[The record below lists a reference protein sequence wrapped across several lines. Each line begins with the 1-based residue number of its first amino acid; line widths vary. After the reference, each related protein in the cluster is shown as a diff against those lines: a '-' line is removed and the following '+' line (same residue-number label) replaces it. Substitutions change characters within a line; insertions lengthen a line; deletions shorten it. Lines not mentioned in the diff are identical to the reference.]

1 MQKAQDWAVKIL
13 KAGLAAV
20 FFIPLI
26 YSSATI
32 FPFIFPKTIAFRV
45 IIEILLIPYI
55 FLILT
60 DASYRP
66 RRSKIL
72 FFAVIYFL
80 AESLAALLGV
90 DPLRSFW
97 GNHERMMG
105 LFTYSHIFLFF
116 LMAISVYRTKA
127 EWKRFLFYA
136 VIAGVLV
143 SVLGYVQY
151 FSDSF
156 LHERKGGRIYSTFG
170 NSIYLAAYLLFQV
183 YLLLWF
189 ALGEKRTW
197 YRLGFFALIFFE
209 LAAFFWAHT
218 RGATIALIVSAVCFV
233 MLLIYRRLQTRK
245 GLAIALAAT
254 PVILFLIFTLLG
266 RSEVF
271 GRIKIFS
278 VFNEINSKITTAQT
292 RFLNWKIGLHAWS
305 SRPILGWGPENYYIG
320 FNKFYDPKFFYYS
333 NYETWQ
339 DHAHNFIVD
348 KLSDS
353 GILGLVAFLALFI
366 AAIRQFWKTGKRPE
380 DRLSG
385 NIFIVLLIAY
395 FVQNFFV
402 FDTLGIWIML
412 YAVFGYAHICAA
424 EETAAPDRKGPTLFM
439 KSDPVFRLAGLLG
452 IYILLIAVVVFAN
465 IIPFTVSAQTIKAGG
480 VFASN
485 PAAAY
490 ELIKNALDRPS
501 PYKAESRDEL
511 SKAVTAILQNS
522 QNLTRDDAMRMMLKV
537 NEEYKNNVEAHPRD
551 VYFNMNAAQW
561 NMFLAS
567 IFDPRYYLDAEEYL
581 MAAKDLSPKRQQIYY
596 LFMRLYILRGRYAE
610 AAAMG
615 KEAVELEKNVP
626 RSHWQYGEA
635 LARAGEIEAGYRE
648 MKSALGHDWGSPF
661 NSWIAP
667 EMDFYMNLARENKD
681 EAEYSWWTGISRFSQ
696 GNYKEAY
703 EFMNKADKI
712 GYTPEFLEHLTQYI
726 NASDVVGKPHKDLG
740 MVERFLEKFPGTA
753 EAEFMKVRIFLARGE
768 MDKAREVLD
777 KIKQTSAPNT
787 IKELRAK
794 FSGAV
799 FEYGP
804 YRDLLDEYT
813 E

>member
-1 MQKAQDWAVKIL
+1 MQNLAVKIL
-13 KAGLAAV
+13 KVGLAAV
-20 FFIPLI
+20 FFVPLI

-32 FPFIFPKTIAFRV
+32 FPFIFPKTIAFRI
-45 IIEILLIPYI
+45 IIETLLIPYI

-72 FFAVIYFL
+72 LFIIIFFF
-80 AESLAALLGV
+80 AESLATILGV

-105 LFTYSHIFLFF
+105 LFTYSHIILFF
-116 LMAISVYRTKA
+116 VMAISVYRTKA
-127 EWKRFLFYA
+127 EWKKFLFYA
-136 VIAGVLV
+136 VIAGIIVAA
-143 SVLGYVQY
+143 LGYVQY

-156 LHERKGGRIYSTFG
+156 LHEYKGGRIYSTFG

-189 ALGEKRTW
+189 ALGEKKIL
-197 YRLGFFALIFFE
+197 YRLGLFGLIFLE

-233 MLLIYRRLQTRK
+233 MLFVYQRLKTRK
-245 GLAIALAAT
+245 GLVAAVAIT
-254 PVILFLIFTLLG
+254 PVILFLIFYLLG
-266 RSEVF
+266 RSEIF
-271 GRIKIFS
+271 GHIKIFS
-278 VFNEINSKITTAQT
+278 VFNEMSSRITTAQT
-292 RFLNWKIGLHAWS
+292 RFLNWQIGLRAWS

-353 GILGLVAFLALFI
+353 GVLGLMAFLALFVT
-366 AAIRQFWKTGKRPE
+366 AMRQFWKLSKRPE
-380 DRLSG
+380 ERFSG
-385 NIFIVLLIAY
+385 NIFLALLIAY

-412 YAVFGYAHICAA
+412 YAIFGYAHICAV
-424 EETAAPDRKGPTLFM
+424 EEKGKNEAAADTQPLFM
-439 KSDPVFRLAGLLG
+439 RLDPAARLTGILG
-452 IYILLIAVVVFAN
+452 VYILVITAIVFAN

-480 VFASN
+480 VFSYN
-485 PAAAY
+485 PKESY
-490 ELIKNALDRPS
+490 ELIKNALERPS

-511 SKAVTAILQNS
+511 SKVVTAILQNS

-537 NEEYKNNVEAHPRD
+537 NEEYKKNVEAHPRD

-561 NMFLAS
+561 NMFLAN
-567 IFDPRYYLDAEEYL
+567 IFDPRYYLDAEQYL
-581 MAAKDLSPKRQQIYY
+581 SAAKDLSPKRQQIYY

-610 AAAMG
+610 AATFG
-615 KEAVELEKNVP
+615 KEVVDLEKNVP

-635 LARAGEIEAGYRE
+635 LARAGEKDAGYRE
-648 MKSALGHDWGSPF
+648 MKSALSYDWGSPF

-667 EMDFYMNLARENKD
+667 EMDFYMSLARENKD
-681 EAEYSWWTGISRFSQ
+681 EAEYSWWTGVARFNQ
-696 GNYKEAY
+696 NNYKEAY
-703 EFMNKADKI
+703 EFMSRADKL
-712 GYTPEFLEHLTQYI
+712 GYTPNFFEYLVQYLNSADAI
-726 NASDVVGKPHKDLG
+726 GKPHTDLG
-740 MVERFLEKFPGTA
+740 MIKRYEEKYSKSQETEFQTARVVLNSGNVSKAKELLEEVIAKYPGTNTA
-753 EAEFMKVRIFLARGE
+753 TNAS
-768 MDKAREVLD
+768 VLLGGLP
-777 KIKQTSAPNT
+777 K
-787 IKELRAK
+787 
-794 FSGAV
+794 
-799 FEYGP
+799 
-804 YRDLLDEYT
+804 
-813 E
+813 